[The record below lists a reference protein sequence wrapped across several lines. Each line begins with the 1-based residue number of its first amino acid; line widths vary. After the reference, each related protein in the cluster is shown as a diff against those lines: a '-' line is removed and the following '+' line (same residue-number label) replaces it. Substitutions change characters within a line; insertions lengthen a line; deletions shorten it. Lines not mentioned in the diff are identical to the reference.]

1 VPFAHFTASLQ
12 SPGSQEAK
20 PGEWVRA
27 KRRAQLPLPGN
38 GASSLLASFEP
49 CAGLGGQ
56 IVAAHRWPASSLSAQ
71 PAEPS
76 RSSLLGDSGQ
86 HSWPDFVLIVKG
98 ELVIGASGMDARTA
112 RATLS
117 LRPLTGA
124 LQGPEDSPGSSG
136 WPVAHLESRTKRLM
150 PPKEALEMNRTGV
163 KFATPVRAARL
174 ATGQAMILAD
184 AGRTSDAHAVLL
196 RNAAQNR
203 SSGLRSNLAHSL
215 LSLASLELRMGVR
228 GQVRERVAE
237 SLTLDNGPHN
247 QTIAVEILVRSG
259 SIDRAKAI
267 LGAFENRPLRLH
279 KMATARME
287 SEIASAEGRHAE
299 ALAYAREAAREDQE
313 AGGKS
318 YLARTLLEM
327 GFRREAL
334 TEFVAVHRQKVHQFR
349 RAFPEPAGY
358 WRDAMENAL
367 RIAESEGDA
376 LRTQV
381 RKYLTESA
389 I

>member
-1 VPFAHFTASLQ
+1 MPFAHFTASLQ

-150 PPKEALEMNRTGV
+150 PLMPFRRGRCDPRSLRSPA
-163 KFATPVRAARL
+163 VRHGGLLRRASARGTLRL
-174 ATGQAMILAD
+174 AVRELQ
-184 AGRTSDAHAVLL
+184 
-196 RNAAQNR
+196 R
-203 SSGLRSNLAHSL
+203 SSS
-215 LSLASLELRMGVR
+215 
-228 GQVRERVAE
+228 
-237 SLTLDNGPHN
+237 
-247 QTIAVEILVRSG
+247 
-259 SIDRAKAI
+259 
-267 LGAFENRPLRLH
+267 
-279 KMATARME
+279 MAPFT
-287 SEIASAEGRHAE
+287 H
-299 ALAYAREAAREDQE
+299 
-313 AGGKS
+313 
-318 YLARTLLEM
+318 
-327 GFRREAL
+327 
-334 TEFVAVHRQKVHQFR
+334 
-349 RAFPEPAGY
+349 PP
-358 WRDAMENAL
+358 
-367 RIAESEGDA
+367 
-376 LRTQV
+376 
-381 RKYLTESA
+381 
-389 I
+389 